1 MTVAMNQIMFSES
14 EATKLLDFNQKFD
27 ISLLERVVISL
38 YQGQG
43 EQVKLWLFQEHEL
56 LQMNFACQFFENC
69 HISKPENK
77 GASYLA
83 GLFNQT
89 CRTC

>member
-43 EQVKLWLFQEHEL
+43 EQVKLWLLQEHEL
-56 LQMNFACQFFENC
+56 LQMNFACQFFEN
-69 HISKPENK
+69 IFQSPKIKE
-77 GASYLA
+77 LA
-83 GLFNQT
+83 T
-89 CRTC
+89 

>member
-43 EQVKLWLFQEHEL
+43 EQVKV
-56 LQMNFACQFFENC
+56 
-69 HISKPENK
+69 
-77 GASYLA
+77 
-83 GLFNQT
+83 
-89 CRTC
+89 